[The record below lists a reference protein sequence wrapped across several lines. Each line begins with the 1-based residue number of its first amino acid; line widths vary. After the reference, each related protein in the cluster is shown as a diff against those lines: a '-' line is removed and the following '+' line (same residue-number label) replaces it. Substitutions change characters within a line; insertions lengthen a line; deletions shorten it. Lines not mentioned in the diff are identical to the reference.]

1 MWTVWSRNF
10 KYRTPNISRSS
21 TAKRSSSLRELLT
34 GTDLFNS
41 EPTHVVYKST
51 YGEGLLMPPWSL
63 QIFRV
68 PHIRFRVFRVLSA
81 FVSTDFSLTIA
92 VFIHFYGCRHHIP
105 IILSTYANRRN
116 QWHPDFDSRNHLAN
130 VNQELFNYKLLLC
143 IFSGTTIGMVLS
155 WLRLTKTPRYFCKTV
170 FFKALNLVIIALLI
184 TKRPLYLPKII
195 NSRCSYAP
203 PQPLE
208 INFTDL
214 MPYFWCNVLF
224 GTGGF
229 LLCSVIFI
237 ICPLNRDYFS
247 HDCYLRRGFAPLT
260 PEGLVLE
267 FVYNPPTWVTIAC
280 VKDYSTKISVHLPPF
295 DVLGSA
301 GNLKSGSFLLISPFF
316 WSVLQL
322 GQNCLSFFPFGDWVV
337 WFYNLI
343 CICSYIPYHSYSSY
357 LLWWYDTR
365 L

>member
-1 MWTVWSRNF
+1 
-10 KYRTPNISRSS
+10 
-21 TAKRSSSLRELLT
+21 
-34 GTDLFNS
+34 
-41 EPTHVVYKST
+41 
-51 YGEGLLMPPWSL
+51 MPPWSL

-203 PQPLE
+203 PPA
-208 INFTDL
+208 
-214 MPYFWCNVLF
+214 
-224 GTGGF
+224 TGNK
-229 LLCSVIFI
+229 L
-237 ICPLNRDYFS
+237 Y
-247 HDCYLRRGFAPLT
+247 
-260 PEGLVLE
+260 
-267 FVYNPPTWVTIAC
+267 
-280 VKDYSTKISVHLPPF
+280 
-295 DVLGSA
+295 
-301 GNLKSGSFLLISPFF
+301 
-316 WSVLQL
+316 
-322 GQNCLSFFPFGDWVV
+322 
-337 WFYNLI
+337 
-343 CICSYIPYHSYSSY
+343 
-357 LLWWYDTR
+357 
-365 L
+365 